1 MSKIVNIFILM
12 ENNLNHKIRAV
23 RTAKGYL
30 QSDVAKELGISQRA
44 YSKIELGQTKL
55 NWEYM
60 NQIANI
66 LEVNI
71 WELINSST
79 DFNQEETNVDLL
91 GSLINQYETEISKLK
106 NEILELK
113 QG

>member
-1 MSKIVNIFILM
+1 M
-12 ENNLNHKIRAV
+12 ENNVNHKIRAV
-23 RTAKGYL
+23 RTAKGISQYVMADKL
-30 QSDVAKELGISQRA
+30 NLSQRA
-44 YSKIELGQTKL
+44 YSKIELGQTRL

-71 WELINSST
+71 WELINTST
-79 DFNQEETNVDLL
+79 DFNQEETIVDLL
-91 GSLINQYETEISKLK
+91 SRLINQYETEINKLK
-106 NEILELK
+106 NEIMELK